1 MTRRDPAGLA
11 GSRFTQKD
19 ETMQLFDSHSHLN
32 EKSLT
37 EEDRAFRI
45 EEIEADEDLLYVMD
59 IGYDLAS
66 SKLAAAH
73 AANYDWCFAA
83 VGYHPSDASYFG
95 DEEYEAIKT
104 LAAQPGVKAIGEIGL
119 DYHYEGFSKDD
130 QWECFRRQIRLA
142 NELAM
147 PICIH
152 ARDADQDVM
161 DILKEE
167 GAFSKERKA
176 KFPERPVPEGWEKG
190 AKDARVVLHC
200 FSGSAELARQY
211 VDLGATISLAGPVTF
226 KNARKSVD
234 VALAIPPEFL
244 LVETDAPYLAPVPM
258 RGKPNRSPYVVHTAR
273 RIAVLK
279 HMPVEELAAITCANA
294 KRFYGID

>member
-1 MTRRDPAGLA
+1 
-11 GSRFTQKD
+11 
-19 ETMQLFDSHSHLN
+19 MQLFDSHSHLN

-45 EEIEADEDLLYVMD
+45 EEIEQDEDLLYVMD

-66 SKLAAAH
+66 SKLAQAH
-73 AANYDWCFAA
+73 AAAYDWCYAA
-83 VGYHPSDASYFG
+83 VGYHPSDASDFG
-95 DEEYEAIKT
+95 DAEYEAIKA
-104 LAAQPGVKAIGEIGL
+104 LAKEPGVKAIGEIGL

-130 QWECFRRQIRLA
+130 QWECFRKQIRLA
-142 NELAM
+142 NELAL

-176 KFPERPVPEGWEKG
+176 MFPKRPVPEGWEK
-190 AKDARVVLHC
+190 AEEDARVVLHC
-200 FSGSAELARQY
+200 FSGSAEFAKQY
-211 VDLGATISLAGPVTF
+211 VNLGATISIAGPVTF
-226 KNARKSVD
+226 KNARKTVE
-234 VALAIPPEFL
+234 VAQTIPPEFL
-244 LVETDAPYLAPVPM
+244 MVETDSPYLAPVPM

-273 RIAVLK
+273 RVAVLK
-279 HMPVEELAAITCANA
+279 GMPVDELAAITCANA